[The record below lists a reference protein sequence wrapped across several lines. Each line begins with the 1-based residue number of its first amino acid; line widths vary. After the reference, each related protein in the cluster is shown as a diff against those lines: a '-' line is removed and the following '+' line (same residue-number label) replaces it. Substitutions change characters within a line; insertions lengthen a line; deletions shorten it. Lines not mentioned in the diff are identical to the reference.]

1 MDLGR
6 LSLCVGNGAST
17 DVAYLY
23 GGTNGRNLTKISHQN
38 SQVPELSFCSN
49 RERYAI
55 CHLEEDEDAV
65 DVRFDHQATASYTMT
80 WDVADWHGSHPYL
93 IDNQTGSVV
102 DMLNS
107 SDYSFEAQSSD
118 HPFRFKLVLNDGN
131 SEDDLIIPGI
141 QGKATVQ
148 IIDIAG
154 HLIGTR
160 ETTGNISTDG
170 LTPGVYVL
178 RMITNDQVTTQKIM
192 VR

>member
-1 MDLGR
+1 
-6 LSLCVGNGAST
+6 
-17 DVAYLY
+17 
-23 GGTNGRNLTKISHQN
+23 
-38 SQVPELSFCSN
+38 
-49 RERYAI
+49 
-55 CHLEEDEDAV
+55 
-65 DVRFDHQATASYTMT
+65 
-80 WDVADWHGSHPYL
+80 
-93 IDNQTGSVV
+93 
-102 DMLNS
+102 MLNS